1 MFFDLMFPCPFSWV
15 FQSLLS
21 RLLGE
26 QASYSVPGI
35 ILGNSLFQTLH
46 LLFRGMEEDGDS
58 LYLQGAYAL
67 GGGVEIQAFGQLTKI
82 LSRMR
87 FGYKKSLYEWKKQS
101 LNNSKERC
109 RNTTSWEGA
118 LEQVL
123 RRRCRI
129 IISFQKEGHSRPR
142 KEPERK
148 QGILKM
154 HKIKHVHIM
163 MFYHIN
169 KSDKTASF
177 KELYRDT
184 FWVGNAFFSLFFFF
198 LITVVLQMWSL
209 NHQPQNQLG
218 IF

>member
-1 MFFDLMFPCPFSWV
+1 MQRNIIIITFGTEISLANVILIRAAVKKEKADHLKKKFVLMFFDLMFPCPFSWV

-87 FGYKKSLYEWKKQS
+87 FGYKKSLYE
-101 LNNSKERC
+101 
-109 RNTTSWEGA
+109 
-118 LEQVL
+118 
-123 RRRCRI
+123 
-129 IISFQKEGHSRPR
+129 
-142 KEPERK
+142 
-148 QGILKM
+148 
-154 HKIKHVHIM
+154 
-163 MFYHIN
+163 
-169 KSDKTASF
+169 
-177 KELYRDT
+177 
-184 FWVGNAFFSLFFFF
+184 
-198 LITVVLQMWSL
+198 
-209 NHQPQNQLG
+209 
-218 IF
+218 